1 MERRGRGAAIAPG
14 RKELAHACIYEE
26 EHMPLLSTLRKEYII
41 LQMYEVPDG
50 IVSESEVCV
59 WGGRE
64 SGTAI
69 TYLPTSLLRS
79 A

>member
-1 MERRGRGAAIAPG
+1 MNV
-14 RKELAHACIYEE
+14 YEE
-26 EHMPLLSTLRKEYII
+26 NNNILTSTLRKEYII

-69 TYLPTSLLRS
+69 TYLPDSLLRS
-79 A
+79 V